1 MIKYG
6 LAESIIT
13 INSVTAL
20 IPRSV
25 QQIEEKRNCVFH
37 QFANSSSFP
46 QKSVALSLDSRLI
59 KLGSMLQMVYEN
71 VSGSPVVG
79 CKNQVK
85 LPPLCRLLIMAPE
98 HKAHIKDCNIYN
110 LPMGGQD

>member
-1 MIKYG
+1 MNRRP
-6 LAESIIT
+6 LTT
-13 INSVTAL
+13 IDSVTA
-20 IPRSV
+20 
-25 QQIEEKRNCVFH
+25 QIEHRYSLHPGGFGN
-37 QFANSSSFP
+37 NSRFFFKVVS
-46 QKSVALSLDSRLI
+46 LSLVEQRLI
-59 KLGSMLQMVYEN
+59 KLASLLQMVYEN

-79 CKNQVK
+79 CKNQVR

>member
-1 MIKYG
+1 M
-6 LAESIIT
+6 L
-13 INSVTAL
+13 
-20 IPRSV
+20 
-25 QQIEEKRNCVFH
+25 
-37 QFANSSSFP
+37 
-46 QKSVALSLDSRLI
+46 LSLVDWRLI
-59 KLGSMLQMVYEN
+59 KLGRMLQMVYEN

-79 CKNQVK
+79 CKNQVR